1 MTRHVAWFALFI
13 LLGCAQIA
21 LASCPVCESYETAKV
36 AEGIYAFIAAEPRTG
51 LVSGNSVAIIGSEG
65 VLVVDS
71 GHIPSLT
78 RKMIAEIRKL
88 TSQPVRFVVNTH
100 WHPDHLAGNQEYR
113 TAFPG
118 VVIVST
124 PVTLAQAAAQDP
136 FYLDVDK
143 SGLPAAVDS
152 LKKTLQTGKRRNGS
166 PLSDEDKQYIA
177 DEIGDLEAFLP
188 EMRQIKLTLPDVTFE
203 KALDISLGNRQVK
216 VMFLGRGNTG
226 GDAVIYVPDA
236 KVLMTGDLVVNP
248 TPYAFGS
255 YFGEWIETLQKLKT
269 FEADAIVPGH
279 GPVEHNWDYVNLL
292 IGLFESLRTQ
302 VQQAVDQGLS
312 LDETRKKIDLSRFE
326 KQFTGDNPLYVRGF
340 HDGFLVPGVERAYD
354 EAKFA
359 KE

>member
-1 MTRHVAWFALFI
+1 MIRLVALLSI
-13 LLGCAQIA
+13 LLLSAQIA
-21 LASCPVCESYETAKV
+21 SANCPVCESYETAKV
-36 AEGIYAFIAAEPRTG
+36 ADGVYAFIAAEPRTG

-113 TAFPG
+113 AAFPG

-143 SGLPAAVDS
+143 SGLPAAVES
-152 LKKTLQTGKRRNGS
+152 LKKTLEAGKRRNGT
-166 PLSDEDKQYIA
+166 PLSDEDKRYIA
-177 DEIGDLEAFLP
+177 DEISDSEAFIP
-188 EMRQIKLTLPDVTFE
+188 EMRQIKLTLPKMTFE
-203 KALDISLGNRQVK
+203 KALDINLGSRSVK

-255 YFGEWIETLQKLKT
+255 FFGEWIETLKKLKA
-269 FEADAIVPGH
+269 FDATTIVPGH
-279 GPVEHNWDYVNLL
+279 GPVEHDWDYVNLL
-292 IGLFESLRTQ
+292 IDLFESLRSQ
-302 VQQAVDQGLS
+302 VRQAVDQGLS
-312 LDETRKKIDLSRFE
+312 LDETRKKVDLSSFE
-326 KQFTGDNPLYVRGF
+326 KRFAGENALYVRGF
-340 HDGFLVPGVERAYD
+340 RDGFLTPGVERAYD

>member
-1 MTRHVAWFALFI
+1 MTKLTSLLAILF
-13 LLGCAQIA
+13 LAAQA
-21 LASCPVCESYETAKV
+21 ATATCPVCESYETVKV
-36 AEGIYAFIAAEPRTG
+36 SDGVYAFVAAEPRTG
-51 LVSGNSVAIIGSEG
+51 LVSGNSVAIIGSDG
-65 VLVVDS
+65 VLVVDT

-113 TAFPG
+113 AAFPG

-143 SGLPAAVDS
+143 SGLPAGVEG
-152 LKKTLQTGKRRNGS
+152 LKKALQAGKKRNGT
-166 PLSDEDKQYIA
+166 PLSDDDKKYIA
-177 DEIGDLEAFLP
+177 DEISDSEAFIP

-203 KALDISLGNRQVK
+203 KALDIRLGDRQVK

-236 KVLMTGDLVVNP
+236 KVLITGDLVVNP

-255 YFGEWIETLQKLKT
+255 FFGEWIETLKKLKT
-269 FEADAIVPGH
+269 FDATTIVPGH
-279 GPVEHNWDYVNLL
+279 GPVEHDWEYINLL
-292 IGLFESLRTQ
+292 ISLFESLRSQ

-312 LDETRKKIDLSRFE
+312 LEETQKKVDLSSFQKRFA
-326 KQFTGDNPLYVRGF
+326 GDNALYVRGF
-340 HDGFLVPGVERAYD
+340 HDGFLVPGIERAYD